1 MGKITALDFGLKRT
15 GIAITDD
22 LQMIASPLTTVDSR
36 ELMAFLKVLVLKEKV
51 EKIVLGEPKRLNNQ
65 DTHIT
70 ENVRLLK
77 KALETEFPQTEVV
90 LMDERFTSRMA
101 MQAML
106 AGGMKKKQRQEKGN
120 VDMISAAI
128 LLQGYLELRANQ
140 QL

>member
-65 DTHIT
+65 HTHIT

-77 KALETEFPQTEVV
+77 KALETEFPQIEVV